1 LSVLQ
6 EIVSWSRGL
15 SLWQQDAIAR
25 LFARQKLEVNDFED
39 LNALLKSE
47 HGIPDPK
54 ARKPAPLAGDQVP
67 VPAQAGTQIEL
78 VAIKN
83 LRYVNALAE
92 NHRLALGSKG
102 LTVIYGDN
110 GSGKSGYSRVWK
122 RACRARD
129 QGEQILPNANLPSG
143 KTGVPEAVFEI
154 VVNGV
159 AKDVPWVDGKSP
171 PDELSSIAIFDRRC
185 ERAYLDE
192 EDDFSYVPYGLDILE
207 ELAKAFRRLK
217 ESIDAEHRNTTPDLT
232 PFEDLKGE
240 TAVGRL
246 IGALSAKSNPAD
258 VVTLATVSEAEIARR
273 DEIDRSLKESNPKAR
288 AAQLTLCAKR
298 MARVARSASD
308 VLAKVDAAAEEKLK
322 VAFEAHLAA
331 RQAAEIAAKGFKA
344 DGQLLPGTGSDA
356 WKELFAAAR
365 KFSAEAYSD
374 RPFPYTEEGAR
385 CVLCQQPLDEGTE
398 RMRRF
403 EAFVQQEAEKVAQ
416 VRRGEFDNTVVPFL
430 QLKLSLGITEEG
442 LAELEGID
450 NTLAED
456 VIAFERAL
464 GQRHTTIKT
473 ALESGLW
480 GSIAAPPESPVARLS
495 ALVGKLTSEAETLEK
510 TEDEKA
516 RVVLQKELAELNARI
531 SLAPRKDAVLAALE
545 RFRLQ
550 QKLALCSSALNTR
563 GITTKAAELTEKT
576 VSRNLEVALNREF
589 KALGAAQLKVV
600 LQTRPEKGK
609 ALHKLKLNLPQ
620 ARELGAILSEG
631 EQRAVAIGS
640 FLAEV
645 GLSGSSGGIIFDD
658 PVSSLDHLR
667 RENVARRLVEEA
679 KVRQVIVLT
688 HEIFFVCLLMESADR
703 AGVRCLTQTLT
714 QREEGFG
721 VPEHDLPFEGKK
733 TKDRVGALRAL
744 QQDIAKHQ
752 RDGNEPERRRKTVEA
767 YRSLR
772 LAWERATE
780 EVLFHETVLRF
791 RKSIETNRLA
801 GVSVTDQDYAV
812 IEAGMTKSSNHAH
825 DGALLGRATIP
836 DPDELLADI
845 GALDDWRKEVM
856 QRGDVTQKSRKR

>member
-1 LSVLQ
+1 MSVLQ

-15 SLWQQDAIAR
+15 SPWQQDAIAR
-25 LFARQKLEVNDFED
+25 LFARQKLEADDFED
-39 LNALLKSE
+39 LNALLRSE

-54 ARKPAPLAGDQVP
+54 GRKPAPLADGQVP

-83 LRYVNALAE
+83 LRHVNALAE
-92 NHRLALGSKG
+92 NHRLALGPKG

-129 QGEQILPNANLPSG
+129 QSEQILPNANLPSG

-171 PDELSSIAIFDRRC
+171 PPELSSIAIFDRRC

-217 ESIDAEHRNTTPDLT
+217 ESIDTEHRNTTPDLT
-232 PFEDLKGE
+232 PFDDLKGE

-258 VVTLATVSEAEIARR
+258 VVTLATVSEIEIARR

-298 MARVARSASD
+298 MARIAKSATD
-308 VLAKVDAAAEEKLK
+308 ALAKVDAAAEKNLK
-322 VAFEAHLAA
+322 IAFEAHAA
-331 RQAAEIAAKGFKA
+331 AKQAAEIAAKGFKA
-344 DGQLLPGTGSDA
+344 DGQLLPGTGGDA

-365 KFSAEAYSD
+365 KFSAEVYSG
-374 RPFPYTEEGAR
+374 RPFPYTEEGAQ
-385 CVLCQQPLDEGTE
+385 CVLCQQPLDEGAE

-403 EAFVQQEAEKVAQ
+403 ETFVQQEAEKVAQ
-416 VRRGEFDNTVVPFL
+416 ARKRELDNIVAPFL
-430 QLKLSLGITEEG
+430 QLNLSLGVTEEG
-442 LAELEGID
+442 LAELVGLD
-450 NTLAED
+450 KLLADD
-456 VIAFERAL
+456 VTTFEQAL
-464 GQRHTTIKT
+464 GQRYTAIKT

-480 GSIAAPPESPVARLS
+480 NSIAVPPESPASRLS
-495 ALVGKLTSEAETLEK
+495 AIAARLTSEAETLEK
-510 TEDEKA
+510 TGDEKA
-516 RVVLQKELAELNARI
+516 RVALQRELAEFNARI
-531 SLAPRKDAVLAALE
+531 SLVPRKGAVLTAIE
-545 RFRLQ
+545 RFGLQ
-550 QKLALCSSALNTR
+550 QKLAQCSSALNTR

-576 VSRNLEVALNREF
+576 VSRNLETALNQEF
-589 KALGAAQLKVV
+589 KALGAGQLKVV

-631 EQRAVAIGS
+631 EQRAIAIGS

-667 RENVARRLVEEA
+667 REHVARRLVEEA

-688 HEIFFVCLLMESADR
+688 HEIFFVCLLMESAER
-703 AGVRCLTQTLT
+703 AGVPCLTQTLT
-714 QREEGFG
+714 QRKEGFG
-721 VPEHDLPFEGKK
+721 VSEQDLPFEGKK

-752 RDGNEPERRRKTVEA
+752 RDGDEPERRRKTVEA
-767 YRSLR
+767 YRALR

-780 EVLFHETVLRF
+780 EVLFRETVLRF

-812 IEAGMTKSSNHAH
+812 IEAGMTKCSNYAH
-825 DGALLGRATIP
+825 DGALLGQAAVP
-836 DPDELLADI
+836 DPDELLTDI
-845 GALDDWRKEVM
+845 GALDDWRKEVV
-856 QRGDVTQKSRKR
+856 QRGDATQKSRK